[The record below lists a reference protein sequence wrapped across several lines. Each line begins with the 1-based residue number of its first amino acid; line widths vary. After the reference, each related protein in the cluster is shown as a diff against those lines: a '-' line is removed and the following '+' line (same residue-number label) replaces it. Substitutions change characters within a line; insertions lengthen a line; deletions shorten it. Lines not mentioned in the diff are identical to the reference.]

1 MLDNVRGGKIHELTF
16 PGGKQGR
23 AALVSPHR
31 APQAPRGKGPYTRKA
46 IVNGAYLFNDLA
58 CNGSNLDLSLLIHR
72 FALAL

>member
-1 MLDNVRGGKIHELTF
+1 MLNNAGDEKIHELKF
-16 PGGKQGR
+16 PGGTGR
-23 AALVSPHR
+23 AAAVSPHR

-58 CNGSNLDLSLLIHR
+58 CNGSNLDLSLLVHR